1 MIWPTNY
8 YKLAC
13 ATMFTLFFAG
23 RILAPKCRIRDNG
36 KDMNIQD
43 FLQGHYLESLL
54 VLARRI
60 HEEPGLENDVVSFT
74 PFDFVRLWDM
84 IH

>member
-13 ATMFTLFFAG
+13 ATMFSLFFAG
-23 RILAPKCRIRDNG
+23 KELAPKCIIRDKG
-36 KDMNIQD
+36 VEMNIQD
-43 FLQGHYLESLL
+43 FLQNHYLQAIC

-60 HEEPGLENDVVSFT
+60 NQEIGLEDEVVVAQ
-74 PFDFVRLWDM
+74 PVNLIR
-84 IH
+84 